1 MVLIE
6 VDSLTFTYS
15 GRRNPALTDINLKID
30 SGEFVL
36 LVGPSGCGKST
47 LCRCLNGLIPHFY
60 EGELHGEVYV
70 DGLRVRDT
78 PTYLLSQRIGM
89 VFQNPQNQLFSLSV
103 EGDIAFALENLA
115 VPREEIRKRVDEV
128 LKLLRIEHLR
138 NRSPFE
144 LSGGQQQKVAIASVL
159 ALRPKVLLLDE
170 PTSFLDPLSAAQL
183 LESIHEIKKKLELT
197 ILMVEHRIELAAAR
211 ASRIIVMDKGRIVYE
226 GAVREFFEEYDGYS
240 YGVYTPKV
248 VRLAKEINKR
258 RRLFNRLPLDPEEFE
273 QEVRGYISDKV
284 Q

>member
-1 MVLIE
+1 MELIE
-6 VDSLTFTYS
+6 VDSLTFRYLGRKNPTIIDVSLKVSS
-15 GRRNPALTDINLKID
+15 GD
-30 SGEFVL
+30 FVL

-60 EGELHGEVYV
+60 EGELQGEVYV

-78 PTYLLSQRIGM
+78 PTHVLSQRIGM

-115 VPREEIRKRVDEV
+115 IPREEIRRRVDEV

-138 NRSPFE
+138 DRSPFE

-159 ALRPKVLLLDE
+159 AMRPKILLLDE
-170 PTSFLDPLSAAQL
+170 PTSFLDPLSAQQL
-183 LESIHEIKKKLELT
+183 FESIDEIRKKLGLT
-197 ILMVEHRIELAAAR
+197 IIMVEHRIELAAPR
-211 ASRIIVMDKGRIVYE
+211 ASRIIVMNKGRIVYD
-226 GAVREFFEEYDGYS
+226 GDVRKFFEEYDGYS

-248 VRLAKEINKR
+248 VRLANEINKR
-258 RRLFNRLPLDPEEFE
+258 RRIFNRLPLSPEEFE
-273 QEVRGYISDKV
+273 QEVRRYVLDRV
-284 Q
+284 H

>member
-1 MVLIE
+1 MELIE
-6 VDSLTFTYS
+6 VDSLTFRYL
-15 GRRNPALTDINLKID
+15 GRKNPTIIDVSLKVSAGD
-30 SGEFVL
+30 FVL

-60 EGELHGEVYV
+60 EGELQGEVYV

-78 PTYLLSQRIGM
+78 PTHVLSQRIGM

-115 VPREEIRKRVDEV
+115 IPREEIRRRVDEV

-138 NRSPFE
+138 DRSPFE

-159 ALRPKVLLLDE
+159 AMRPKILLLDE
-170 PTSFLDPLSAAQL
+170 PTSFLDPLSAQQL
-183 LESIHEIKKKLELT
+183 FESIDEIRKKLGLT
-197 ILMVEHRIELAAAR
+197 IIMVEHRIELAAPR
-211 ASRIIVMDKGRIVYE
+211 ASRIIVMNKGRIVYD
-226 GAVREFFEEYDGYS
+226 GDVRKFFEEYDGYS

-248 VRLAKEINKR
+248 VRLANEINKR
-258 RRLFNRLPLDPEEFE
+258 RRIFNRLPLSPEEFE
-273 QEVRGYISDKV
+273 QEVRRYVLDRV
-284 Q
+284 H